1 MANKTSF
8 LLIPLLSLS
17 LLLAPSILR
26 TGDMGC
32 FSQVRSRVD
41 LPASPAPHPS
51 LFLHDG
57 DIPALRKH
65 LEEDPF
71 LAVADRKI
79 LEWCDSVIE
88 ENVLER
94 KQTGR
99 RLLHVSREA
108 IKRIFY
114 LSYAYRVHGE
124 EKYFDRA
131 RKELLA
137 VCSFRDWNPDHFLD
151 VGEMAFAVGIG
162 LDWLWN
168 DLSDSDKEILSSAL
182 LEKAFIPARDTEGVA
197 WFHSSGINWNQV
209 CNGGLLAGAIASWDL
224 LGEEA
229 RTVIEDCIL
238 SNPIS
243 LRASYSP
250 EGCYAEGYNYWG
262 YGSTFQ
268 ILLIDALESAFGKDF
283 GLTGVNPGLLKSGR
297 FMQMMRTPTDHSYN
311 FYDSTPAA
319 PFQYMLLWIAEKSS
333 DPSLITG
340 EAMYARRTSFSHLCE
355 ERMFPFFMIEASRL
369 LSKGMV
375 KSFGELPS
383 PEGNNFYMSTGATPI
398 FIYRS
403 SWNGSDDTYF
413 ALKGGRAASSHAHC
427 DMGSFIFEDGGTR
440 WAVDLGMQNYNSLES
455 LGMNIWNVSQKSE
468 RWDVFRIG
476 PFSHN
481 IITVNS
487 HTPDVDPPVD
497 LYEISTDPTGKK
509 GAVLYLS
516 PFYREDLQSAKRSA
530 YLDDGNNLHVRDSL
544 VNLDKASSITWQ
556 MCTEASAS
564 IEGNDIILSSKD
576 GKDVRRLRA
585 SLPYGGPGVTPLPR
599 IWSSTPSTT
608 FDAPNPGSI
617 MTGFTFDLPP
627 GGTAVL
633 EVTLQK
639 Q

>member
-383 PEGNNFYMSTGATPI
+383 PEGNNFYMSSVA
-398 FIYRS
+398 
-403 SWNGSDDTYF
+403 
-413 ALKGGRAASSHAHC
+413 
-427 DMGSFIFEDGGTR
+427 
-440 WAVDLGMQNYNSLES
+440 
-455 LGMNIWNVSQKSE
+455 
-468 RWDVFRIG
+468 
-476 PFSHN
+476 
-481 IITVNS
+481 
-487 HTPDVDPPVD
+487 
-497 LYEISTDPTGKK
+497 
-509 GAVLYLS
+509 
-516 PFYREDLQSAKRSA
+516 
-530 YLDDGNNLHVRDSL
+530 
-544 VNLDKASSITWQ
+544 
-556 MCTEASAS
+556 
-564 IEGNDIILSSKD
+564 
-576 GKDVRRLRA
+576 RRR
-585 SLPYGGPGVTPLPR
+585 T
-599 IWSSTPSTT
+599 
-608 FDAPNPGSI
+608 
-617 MTGFTFDLPP
+617 
-627 GGTAVL
+627 
-633 EVTLQK
+633 
-639 Q
+639 